1 MNRERMQDI
10 LEAYGADP
18 ARWPEAERDAAQDFL
33 LDHPEILAE
42 AHALEAE
49 LDALLEMP
57 DPQPSEL
64 LQHRILKSLPQPGLV
79 WGWRAPVAAAAALV
93 IGVFAGFAGGYV
105 APQGSDAEAIYAEA
119 FSGFDEDW
127 TDWLGEEI

>member
-1 MNRERMQDI
+1 MSPERMQDI

-18 ARWPEAERDAAQDFL
+18 ARWPAAERDAAQAFL
-33 LDHPEILAE
+33 LDHPEVLAD
-42 AHALEAE
+42 AHTLEAE
-49 LDALLEMP
+49 LDALLDMP
-57 DPQPSEL
+57 DPEPSEL
-64 LQHRILKSLPQPGLV
+64 LQHRILKTLPKPALV

-105 APQGSDAEAIYAEA
+105 APQTNDAEAIYAEA

>member
-18 ARWPEAERDAAQDFL
+18 ARWPVAEREAAQTYL
-33 LDHPEILAE
+33 LDHPDVLAE

-49 LDALLEMP
+49 LDALLDMA
-57 DPQPSEL
+57 DPEPSEL
-64 LQHRILKSLPQPGLV
+64 LQHRILKTLPKPVAV

-93 IGVFAGFAGGYV
+93 IGVFAGFAGGYI
-105 APQGSDAEAIYAEA
+105 APPADQAEAIYAEA